1 MECSILK
8 DCGDAEDAY
17 CLNAIE
23 CYEIPFSALESFQQD
38 EILSKLPTFFSHLNN
53 FKNSFKKYGYR
64 CLLSDKSFSALL
76 VILTGPSYHLLPLK
90 FFWKFYRENSMVLK
104 NMIAQLHIYLIAF
117 NCCHALCKNLI
128 QSSKHY
134 LILGLHLT
142 FKNLMSSKH
151 QKFMVETET

>member
-1 MECSILK
+1 MFHSQGLWGCW
-8 DCGDAEDAY
+8 G
-17 CLNAIE
+17 CL
-23 CYEIPFSALESFQQD
+23 
-38 EILSKLPTFFSHLNN
+38 LSKCHWMLWNPIFCSREFSTRWNFKQITYIFSHLNN